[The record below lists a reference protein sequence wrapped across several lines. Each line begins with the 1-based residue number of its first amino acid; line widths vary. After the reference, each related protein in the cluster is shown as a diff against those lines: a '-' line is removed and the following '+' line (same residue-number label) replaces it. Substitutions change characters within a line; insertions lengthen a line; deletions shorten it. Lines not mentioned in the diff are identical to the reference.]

1 VLKLVHPSRGRIPE
15 KQEAQNEFGMDLL
28 SLNRRETK
36 CLSNDIE
43 VNSMILLDK
52 GSQFVFQAS

>member
-1 VLKLVHPSRGRIPE
+1 VLKLLHPSRGRIPE
-15 KQEAQNEFGMDLL
+15 KQEVQNEFGMDLL
-28 SLNRRETK
+28 SLNRREPK

-52 GSQFVFQAS
+52 GSLFVFQAS